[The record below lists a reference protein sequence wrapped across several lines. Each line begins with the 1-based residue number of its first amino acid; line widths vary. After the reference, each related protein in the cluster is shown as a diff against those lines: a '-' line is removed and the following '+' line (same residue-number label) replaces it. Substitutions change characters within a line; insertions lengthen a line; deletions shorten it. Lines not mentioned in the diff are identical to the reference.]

1 MARLFHPGKCV
12 VGRVT
17 EVKGEGV
24 SVDLPEGIMGRATTR
39 TAHGNQ

>member
-12 VGRVT
+12 VGHVT

-24 SVDLPEGIMGRATTR
+24 TVDLPEGIMGESHYSYCTR
-39 TAHGNQ
+39 